1 MKQSGNNIENDEKA
15 NLNNESLDLELLN
28 NDKIENIGF
37 VKQEK
42 WYTKFKG
49 ILYCFTAG
57 ILMAISGILIK
68 KSVFFSGFEQ
78 AAV

>member
-1 MKQSGNNIENDEKA
+1 MKNKDII
-15 NLNNESLDLELLN
+15 NETEEFDLLKNHKKDRTFLKN
-28 NDKIENIGF
+28 
-37 VKQEK
+37 EK

-49 ILYCFTAG
+49 IFYS
-57 ILMAISGILIK
+57 LMSGALLAISSIFIK

>member
-1 MKQSGNNIENDEKA
+1 MKKSGNNIENDEKA
-15 NLNNESLDLELLN
+15 NLNNESFDLELLN

-49 ILYCFTAG
+49 IFYS
-57 ILMAISGILIK
+57 LMSGALLAISSIFIK